1 MAMRPNPRWSCPL
14 WPRSSYVGPLAAA
27 RLAAG
32 APIWL
37 SHSRFA
43 RPPIHFIADS
53 LTVSAP
59 LLHSRYTDPAAALR
73 NLKLAELRKRALSAG
88 MAEAVVQ
95 RALDSEEPR
104 AAMVELLLAGAG
116 PVVDLTYST
125 PAPRRSVTAFAR
137 SPAALSSS
145 MVPIAEGAPAVP
157 SSGSA

>member
-1 MAMRPNPRWSCPL
+1 MRPNPRWSCPL

-95 RALDSEEPR
+95 RALDREEPR
-104 AAMVELLLAGAG
+104 AAMVGGRAGRFSPKRRFRFPPDRREPGAFWRRRTRWALARAGA
-116 PVVDLTYST
+116 PQDILRPT
-125 PAPRRSVTAFAR
+125 
-137 SPAALSSS
+137 L
-145 MVPIAEGAPAVP
+145 M
-157 SSGSA
+157 